1 MQFEG
6 ATVRDRRWRQ
16 KGRDEEYEVFIVSS
30 WAWVWSS
37 WPGDL
42 LCSAP
47 LRVLLHSLRPLCQM
61 SSLCCFGSAYVP
73 ACILLKG
80 DLMVLILLL
89 LFHVDLFTY
98 RGLFF
103 FCYGLRVGL
112 QDTHQLLQ
120 GIKLVPFPLQDNL
133 FK

>member
-1 MQFEG
+1 M
-6 ATVRDRRWRQ
+6 DRRWRQ

-61 SSLCCFGSAYVP
+61 SSLCVVLGLHMFLHVFD
-73 ACILLKG
+73 LK
-80 DLMVLILLL
+80 VI
-89 LFHVDLFTY
+89 
-98 RGLFF
+98 
-103 FCYGLRVGL
+103 
-112 QDTHQLLQ
+112 
-120 GIKLVPFPLQDNL
+120 
-133 FK
+133 

>member
-1 MQFEG
+1 
-6 ATVRDRRWRQ
+6 
-16 KGRDEEYEVFIVSS
+16 
-30 WAWVWSS
+30 
-37 WPGDL
+37 
-42 LCSAP
+42 
-47 LRVLLHSLRPLCQM
+47 
-61 SSLCCFGSAYVP
+61 
-73 ACILLKG
+73 
-80 DLMVLILLL
+80 MVLILLL

-98 RGLFF
+98 QGLFF